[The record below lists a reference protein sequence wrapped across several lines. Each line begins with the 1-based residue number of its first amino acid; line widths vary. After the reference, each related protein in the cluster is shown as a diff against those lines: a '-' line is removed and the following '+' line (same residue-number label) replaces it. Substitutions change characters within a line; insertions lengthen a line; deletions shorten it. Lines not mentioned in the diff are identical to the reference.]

1 MAYIYMYPYIPMNV
15 YIYNYFPYGSINIPM
30 DPYIYIYVSLWIMD
44 PYISK
49 YFSGRFGHLWGQVP
63 IWIHRDDLSG

>member
-1 MAYIYMYPYIPMNV
+1 MNV
-15 YIYNYFPYGSINIPM
+15 YIYIYNYFPYGSINIPM